1 MSHSRKSSTHSH
13 DDGDESYQGNR
24 NQRIEGNSSETSE
37 ESIILIGAKGRRINA
52 SPEKRLKLREIY
64 SWLEDNNLYFN
75 YRMGPVE
82 SRPWKNAIRHCLTI
96 NKKFV
101 KIEDDDNPRRSWW
114 TIDPNYREPE
124 PKRPGRKRTNP
135 GSMNDDRN
143 KRARSSFEP
152 RDFVHAAP
160 HEMNRTVENSNA
172 AYFVQGICN
181 NSTNIGN
188 RNEQLGFGNMAPNG
202 YLPNHLVNLRTTTDT
217 NIGNRNE
224 QLGFGNMAP
233 NGYFPNQNLN
243 LANNHRVENT
253 NAAYLVQGI
262 CNNSTNIGNRN
273 EQLGFGNMAP
283 NGYFPNQN
291 LNLAN
296 NHRVENTNAA
306 YFVQGI
312 CNNSTNVGNR
322 NEQLGFGNIAPNG
335 YFPNQNLNL
344 ANNPRVA
351 NTNAANL
358 VQGIHNNST
367 NIGNR
372 NEQLGF
378 GNMAPNGYFPNQN
391 LDLANNHR
399 IIDFGTQQNSAPVEN
414 INIGGNDGNFRYG
427 NTAILQNGLSIQ
439 TNQRVNNS
447 NQASQMVC
455 HVNIC
460 VDPNHSHEMSQ
471 FLLVPLCQRC
481 GEIKALNSGVLIS
494 QEQAMIALQ
503 NYNIN
508 QQNNNQFNPIG

>member
-1 MSHSRKSSTHSH
+1 MSDSRKSSTHSH

-52 SPEKRLKLREIY
+52 WGPYTYADLIAKAIQSSPEKRLKLREIY

-172 AYFVQGICN
+172 ANLVQGICN

-202 YLPNHLVNLRTTTDT
+202 Y
-217 NIGNRNE
+217 
-224 QLGFGNMAP
+224 
-233 NGYFPNQNLN
+233 FPNQTLN

-253 NAAYLVQGI
+253 NATNLVQGI
-262 CNNSTNIGNRN
+262 HNNSTNIGNRN
-273 EQLGFGNMAP
+273 EQLGFWNMAP

-312 CNNSTNVGNR
+312 CNNSTNIGNR
-322 NEQLGFGNIAPNG
+322 NEQLGFGNMAPNG

-344 ANNPRVA
+344 AENHRVENA
-351 NTNAANL
+351 NAANL

-378 GNMAPNGYFPNQN
+378 GNMAPNGYFPNQTLN
-391 LDLANNHR
+391 LANNHR
-399 IIDFGTQQNSAPVEN
+399 VEN
-414 INIGGNDGNFRYG
+414 TNATNLVQGIHNNSTNIGNRNEQLGFGNMAPNGYLPN
-427 NTAILQNGLSIQ
+427 QN
-439 TNQRVNNS
+439 
-447 NQASQMVC
+447 
-455 HVNIC
+455 
-460 VDPNHSHEMSQ
+460 
-471 FLLVPLCQRC
+471 
-481 GEIKALNSGVLIS
+481 LNL
-494 QEQAMIALQ
+494 
-503 NYNIN
+503 
-508 QQNNNQFNPIG
+508 

>member
-1 MSHSRKSSTHSH
+1 MSDSRKSSTHSH

-37 ESIILIGAKGRRINA
+37 ESIILISAKDRRINA
-52 SPEKRLKLREIY
+52 WGPYTYADLIAKAIYSSPEKRLKLREIY

-124 PKRPGRKRTNP
+124 PKRPGRKRTNI

-160 HEMNRTVENSNA
+160 HEMNRTVENTNA

-188 RNEQLGFGNMAPNG
+188 RNEQLGFGN
-202 YLPNHLVNLRTTTDT
+202 V
-217 NIGNRNE
+217 
-224 QLGFGNMAP
+224 AP

-243 LANNHRVENT
+243 LANNHRVANTNATDLVQGIYNNSTNIGNEQLGFGNMAPIGYLPNQNLNLANNHRVENT
-253 NAAYLVQGI
+253 NATNLVQGI
-262 CNNSTNIGNRN
+262 HNNSTNIGNRN

-283 NGYFPNQN
+283 NGYFPNQT

-296 NHRVENTNAA
+296 NHRVENTNA
-306 YFVQGI
+306 
-312 CNNSTNVGNR
+312 T
-322 NEQLGFGNIAPNG
+322 
-335 YFPNQNLNL
+335 
-344 ANNPRVA
+344 
-351 NTNAANL
+351 NL

-471 FLLVPLCQRC
+471 FFLVPFCQRC

>member
-1 MSHSRKSSTHSH
+1 MSDSRKSSTHSH

-37 ESIILIGAKGRRINA
+37 ESVILISAKDRRINA
-52 SPEKRLKLREIY
+52 WGPYTYADLIAKAIQSSPEKRLKLREIY

-172 AYFVQGICN
+172 AN
-181 NSTNIGN
+181 
-188 RNEQLGFGNMAPNG
+188 
-202 YLPNHLVNLRTTTDT
+202 
-217 NIGNRNE
+217 
-224 QLGFGNMAP
+224 
-233 NGYFPNQNLN
+233 
-243 LANNHRVENT
+243 
-253 NAAYLVQGI
+253 LVQGI

-306 YFVQGI
+306 NLVQGI
-312 CNNSTNVGNR
+312 HNNSTNIG
-322 NEQLGFGNIAPNG
+322 NEQLGFGNMAPNG

-344 ANNPRVA
+344 ANNHRVE
-351 NTNAANL
+351 NTNATNL
-358 VQGIHNNST
+358 VQGIYNNST

-391 LDLANNHR
+391 LNLANNPR
-399 IIDFGTQQNSAPVEN
+399 VEN
-414 INIGGNDGNFRYG
+414 SNAANLVQGIYNNSTNIGNEM
-427 NTAILQNGLSIQ
+427 
-439 TNQRVNNS
+439 NS
-447 NQASQMVC
+447 WVLGIWHPMDIFQ
-455 HVNIC
+455 
-460 VDPNHSHEMSQ
+460 
-471 FLLVPLCQRC
+471 
-481 GEIKALNSGVLIS
+481 IKI
-494 QEQAMIALQ
+494 
-503 NYNIN
+503 
-508 QQNNNQFNPIG
+508 